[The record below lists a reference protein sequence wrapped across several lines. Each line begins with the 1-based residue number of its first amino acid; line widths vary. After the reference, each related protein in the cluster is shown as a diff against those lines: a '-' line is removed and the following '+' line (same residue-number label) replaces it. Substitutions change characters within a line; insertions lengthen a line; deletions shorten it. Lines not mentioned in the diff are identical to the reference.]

1 MEDKDKIS
9 RRKFLSYGGWM
20 MAAGI
25 AAEPLW
31 GQWPVMGWFRAK
43 PATEYL
49 DLGVVDDLLKA
60 KSAGGRGTIFT
71 VRLSQ
76 RISEAAGMNY
86 VFLRPSISGQPVMVL
101 SPLCSFRSCPV
112 AWNQTLQE
120 FHCPCDNSVYAEDGR
135 VLAGPAEAPLE
146 QLPWTV
152 RDHHLYVRLGPEVNL
167 PRSSGVI

>member
-9 RRKFLSYGGWM
+9 RRKFLSYGGWV

-31 GQWPVMGWFRAK
+31 AQRPVMGWFRAK

-49 DLGVVDDLLKA
+49 DLGAVDDLLKA
-60 KSAGGRGTIFT
+60 KGAGGRETLFT

-76 RISEAAGMNY
+76 SISEAAGMNY
-86 VFLRPSISGQPVMVL
+86 VFLRSNVRGQPAMVL

-152 RDHHLYVRLGPEVNL
+152 RDHHLYVHLGPEVNL
-167 PRSSGVI
+167 PRSSGVN